1 MPLIAQLQ
9 QFSTESAATPQGAVQ
24 FRRARSPGCSGA
36 VTHVLLHGIGSASA
50 SWLAQLQC
58 VDRGFGSGLH
68 IVAWDAPG
76 YGGSEALA
84 EQAPVA
90 ADYAARFWEWI
101 TALGA
106 DARAPFTLVGH
117 SLGALMAASAA
128 ARRPERVA
136 RLVLLAPALGYANAN
151 VEVRERKL
159 SERLA
164 SLAQWGPAG
173 LAKKRAAAMLSTN
186 ASAEQVA
193 FVEYVMA
200 GIQPH
205 GYTQAAH
212 MLASGDVLADL
223 RQLGCP
229 MTIASGSAD
238 TITPPDACRT
248 LAQKIGTPYVSL
260 GAVGHTCALE
270 AAVEVNKVIGIDSA
284 DNLQREAA

>member
-90 ADYAARFWEWI
+90 ADYAARFWQWI

-128 ARRPERVA
+128 ACRPERVA
-136 RLVLLAPALGYANAN
+136 RLVLLAPAQGYANAN
-151 VEVRERKL
+151 AQVRERKL

-164 SLAQWGPAG
+164 SLAQLGPAG
-173 LAKKRAAAMLSTN
+173 LAKNRAAAMLSTN

-229 MTIASGSAD
+229 VTIASGSAD
-238 TITPPDACRT
+238 NVTPPEGCMA
-248 LAQKIGTPYVSL
+248 LAQTIDVPYVSL